1 MTIDEVIKNLH
12 LYQKWRRGGL
22 DEMPMTPKVLGE
34 TEDEAI
40 RLLRQIRKK
49 NKKNF

>member
-22 DEMPMTPKVLGE
+22 KEMPFNPKVLGE

-40 RLLRQIRKK
+40 RLLRQLKK
-49 NKKNF
+49 SRT